1 MINYEGISYN
11 LETIIEFKS
20 LKLLLEALAKKQ
32 IEHNILFYGQ
42 NNININKEN
51 ITEKTEND
59 NNTEN
64 FEKIWMDKINSS
76 GLIKVFI
83 ESQKVLLDKNKEQDK
98 IINELKDKIDLLEQN
113 QNKMKEERLSKRISL
128 RGKEKD
134 INDIKDKAKE
144 EEKKEVEDNNNNNN
158 KDKAE
163 REIIIINKDNDNKDN
178 NTDDKI
184 NQNITII
191 NKPQKEE
198 TILNEPISAESK
210 IINIYDTK
218 TQTKTK
224 RESSSLNIDEFKNLE
239 KQLLV
244 LDEKIN
250 LLNEKLEEVEQIT
263 ENNANDIDTNKNG
276 IAELK
281 KRVKKLEKIERASIQ
296 APPNENNQEEV
307 KQEEPIKNLD
317 EDNEFLENKLNELEN
332 KIMKN
337 LEQRLEEIEKNK
349 PDIDL
354 VKELNSIKEKLK
366 EITDNI
372 YVELNRIKKKNGE
385 IENDLKNLMSLSEI
399 KIINDKIKMLEQEME
414 DYATKNDIRRIL
426 GEMDKYEKELSKN
439 SSILFEQ
446 KDINNKNRDEI
457 TKLTATLE
465 NLQQNF
471 ATLNHLLE
479 NNSLAKLIENLNMLS
494 DTCVDKTQFE
504 KQVQAINKKISELQ
518 MDVNENRRNLGEIIP
533 KLENIGDINELKK
546 MQSQIDDLMS
556 KNNNEPNKSFNTE
569 EIIKYIKAIESQV
582 KLFMKKLDSEK
593 EKERFS
599 NENCILASRPV
610 GGFKCAS
617 CETYIGDIKES
628 NVFLPWNKYHGTER
642 PYRLGSSFSRILQG
656 LNIEQNYNPFLHQKS
671 LMKNEKEKKYKIK
684 NDSISV
690 KKLSRMPFLNQIS
703 ISEENSI
710 KKYGLNENNLT
721 SNKSIDENIKISEIS
736 ELRITEGNKRKKKL
750 NVNLWGIKS
759 LKNLVNDK
767 SVWTVNV
774 FSGSKKR
781 TNSSFEKDKIHK
793 NNLGQKVIKITKKP
807 RGHKINVSSDEKEN
821 HLVIPNL

>member
-59 NNTEN
+59 NNNNTEN

-83 ESQKVLLDKNKEQDK
+83 ESQKVLLEKNKEQDK

-144 EEKKEVEDNNNNNN
+144 EEKKEEEKKEDDNNKI

-163 REIIIINKDNDNKDN
+163 REIIIINKDNDNKEN
-178 NTDDKI
+178 NTDDKT

-307 KQEEPIKNLD
+307 KQEELIKNLD

-332 KIMKN
+332 K
-337 LEQRLEEIEKNK
+337 R
-349 PDIDL
+349 
-354 VKELNSIKEKLK
+354 
-366 EITDNI
+366 
-372 YVELNRIKKKNGE
+372 
-385 IENDLKNLMSLSEI
+385 
-399 KIINDKIKMLEQEME
+399 KIK
-414 DYATKNDIRRIL
+414 R
-426 GEMDKYEKELSKN
+426 
-439 SSILFEQ
+439 
-446 KDINNKNRDEI
+446 
-457 TKLTATLE
+457 
-465 NLQQNF
+465 NF
-471 ATLNHLLE
+471 
-479 NNSLAKLIENLNMLS
+479 
-494 DTCVDKTQFE
+494 
-504 KQVQAINKKISELQ
+504 
-518 MDVNENRRNLGEIIP
+518 G
-533 KLENIGDINELKK
+533 
-546 MQSQIDDLMS
+546 
-556 KNNNEPNKSFNTE
+556 
-569 EIIKYIKAIESQV
+569 
-582 KLFMKKLDSEK
+582 
-593 EKERFS
+593 
-599 NENCILASRPV
+599 
-610 GGFKCAS
+610 
-617 CETYIGDIKES
+617 
-628 NVFLPWNKYHGTER
+628 
-642 PYRLGSSFSRILQG
+642 
-656 LNIEQNYNPFLHQKS
+656 
-671 LMKNEKEKKYKIK
+671 
-684 NDSISV
+684 
-690 KKLSRMPFLNQIS
+690 
-703 ISEENSI
+703 
-710 KKYGLNENNLT
+710 
-721 SNKSIDENIKISEIS
+721 
-736 ELRITEGNKRKKKL
+736 
-750 NVNLWGIKS
+750 
-759 LKNLVNDK
+759 
-767 SVWTVNV
+767 
-774 FSGSKKR
+774 
-781 TNSSFEKDKIHK
+781 
-793 NNLGQKVIKITKKP
+793 
-807 RGHKINVSSDEKEN
+807 
-821 HLVIPNL
+821 

>member
-51 ITEKTEND
+51 NTEKTEND

-83 ESQKVLLDKNKEQDK
+83 ESQKVLLEKNKEQDK

-144 EEKKEVEDNNNNNN
+144 EEKKEEDNNKV

-163 REIIIINKDNDNKDN
+163 REIIIVNKDNDNKEI

-307 KQEEPIKNLD
+307 KQEELIKNLD

-366 EITDNI
+366 EISDNI

-546 MQSQIDDLMS
+546 MQSQIDDLIS

-710 KKYGLNENNLT
+710 STK
-721 SNKSIDENIKISEIS
+721 KSIN
-736 ELRITEGNKRKKKL
+736 
-750 NVNLWGIKS
+750 
-759 LKNLVNDK
+759 
-767 SVWTVNV
+767 
-774 FSGSKKR
+774 SK
-781 TNSSFEKDKIHK
+781 
-793 NNLGQKVIKITKKP
+793 
-807 RGHKINVSSDEKEN
+807 
-821 HLVIPNL
+821 

>member
-51 ITEKTEND
+51 NTEKTEND
-59 NNTEN
+59 NNNNTEN

-83 ESQKVLLDKNKEQDK
+83 ESQKVLLEKNKEQDK

-144 EEKKEVEDNNNNNN
+144 EKKEEEKKEEDNNN

-191 NKPQKEE
+191 NKPKKEE
-198 TILNEPISAESK
+198 TIVNEPISAESK

-296 APPNENNQEEV
+296 APPTENNQEEV
-307 KQEEPIKNLD
+307 KQEELIKNLD

-366 EITDNI
+366 EISDNI

-479 NNSLAKLIENLNMLS
+479 NNSLTKLIENLNMLS

-533 KLENIGDINELKK
+533 KL
-546 MQSQIDDLMS
+546 
-556 KNNNEPNKSFNTE
+556 
-569 EIIKYIKAIESQV
+569 
-582 KLFMKKLDSEK
+582 
-593 EKERFS
+593 
-599 NENCILASRPV
+599 
-610 GGFKCAS
+610 
-617 CETYIGDIKES
+617 
-628 NVFLPWNKYHGTER
+628 
-642 PYRLGSSFSRILQG
+642 
-656 LNIEQNYNPFLHQKS
+656 
-671 LMKNEKEKKYKIK
+671 
-684 NDSISV
+684 
-690 KKLSRMPFLNQIS
+690 
-703 ISEENSI
+703 
-710 KKYGLNENNLT
+710 
-721 SNKSIDENIKISEIS
+721 
-736 ELRITEGNKRKKKL
+736 
-750 NVNLWGIKS
+750 
-759 LKNLVNDK
+759 
-767 SVWTVNV
+767 
-774 FSGSKKR
+774 
-781 TNSSFEKDKIHK
+781 
-793 NNLGQKVIKITKKP
+793 
-807 RGHKINVSSDEKEN
+807 
-821 HLVIPNL
+821 